1 VADAQAYANDI
12 VPKAQSAA
20 QRQLTDAQVYAAQT
34 RAAADGEAQRFTQLA
49 QAYARAP
56 EITRTRMYIDTVENI
71 LSHAHKIILDTK
83 SGTGNTIYL
92 PLDKLAEAIRSSAPA
107 TPATASA
114 PTPPPAAGAAPS
126 TAADASEDARDRE
139 RPQR

>member
-1 VADAQAYANDI
+1 
-12 VPKAQSAA
+12 
-20 QRQLTDAQVYAAQT
+20 
-34 RAAADGEAQRFTQLA
+34 
-49 QAYARAP
+49 
-56 EITRTRMYIDTVENI
+56 MENI

-92 PLDKLAEAIRSSAPA
+92 PLDKLAEAIRNSAPA
-107 TPATASA
+107 TPPAVST
-114 PTPPPAAGAAPS
+114 PVPPPASGAAPS